1 MAPKSEFKLP
11 PISPLIGSSRS
22 IIRRVF
28 RGNKVDP
35 QYSFKVR
42 VTYLLVTVT
51 SAFHWIDYLW
61 FRKKIRKYVFK
72 EPPLFIIGHW
82 RSGTTFL
89 HNLLTKDPLAAYT
102 TTYQCVFPDN
112 LKSKWLFKTFMRIFM
127 PRVRPGDNLEIAASF
142 PQEDEYGMS
151 NLTHHSYYHFFYFPS
166 NYRSLYKK
174 YVRFESLTEEEINC
188 WKKLY
193 REMVI
198 KALLNTRGNR
208 IILKNPVNMGRMLH
222 LVDIFPEARFV
233 HIIRNPVI
241 VYLSTL
247 KFLTQLFPT
256 LQLERFTEDDISEMI
271 LEIYGK
277 IMRDYLEEL
286 KQLGPDRLIEIR
298 YEELVEKPL
307 DSLEYIYEQ
316 FHFSGFKDLKPAFQ
330 SYMETL
336 EDHQI
341 DSYTLEKKELDR
353 ILAHVGFAMKHWNY
367 QLPENLKIV

>member
-151 NLTHHSYYHFFYFPS
+151 NLTHRSYYHFFYFPS

-193 REMVI
+193 REMLI

-353 ILAHVGFAMKHWNY
+353 ILAHVGFAMEHWNY